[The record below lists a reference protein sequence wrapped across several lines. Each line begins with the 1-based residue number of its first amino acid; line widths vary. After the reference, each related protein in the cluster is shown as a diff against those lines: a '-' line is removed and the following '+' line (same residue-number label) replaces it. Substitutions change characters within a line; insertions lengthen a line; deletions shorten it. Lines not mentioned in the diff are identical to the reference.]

1 MAFFRF
7 LSNNTIHK
15 QYYFRMS
22 QQQTVQSVIKDFQKR
37 LREDMSALR
46 ENFKAIIEAAK
57 CEEKLQLSKTTAAIY
72 DKCQIQSKFIFFK
85 RILWFRNFHIDG
97 PTLNFQFVLRIL
109 SEQEKI

>member
-1 MAFFRF
+1 
-7 LSNNTIHK
+7 
-15 QYYFRMS
+15 MS

-37 LREDMSALR
+37 LREDMQALR

-72 DKCQIQSKFIFFK
+72 DKCQIQSKFWFSFCILNKQLFK
-85 RILWFRNFHIDG
+85 
-97 PTLNFQFVLRIL
+97 FVLRIL

>member
-1 MAFFRF
+1 
-7 LSNNTIHK
+7 
-15 QYYFRMS
+15 MS

-72 DKCQIQSKFIFFK
+72 DKCQIQSKLIFSTEIYGYEFFTQMD
-85 RILWFRNFHIDG
+85 L
-97 PTLNFQFVLRIL
+97 TLNIL
-109 SEQEKI
+109 SSCCEYCQSRRKFDEINF

>member
-1 MAFFRF
+1 
-7 LSNNTIHK
+7 
-15 QYYFRMS
+15 MS

-72 DKCQIQSKFIFFK
+72 DKCQIQSKFIFLQKFMVTK
-85 RILWFRNFHIDG
+85 FTYRWTY
-97 PTLNFQFVLRIL
+97 P
-109 SEQEKI
+109 

>member
-1 MAFFRF
+1 
-7 LSNNTIHK
+7 
-15 QYYFRMS
+15 MS

-72 DKCQIQSKFIFFK
+72 DKCQIQSKLFFVEFYGSETFILMDLPLEYF
-85 RILWFRNFHIDG
+85 
-97 PTLNFQFVLRIL
+97 
-109 SEQEKI
+109 

>member
-1 MAFFRF
+1 
-7 LSNNTIHK
+7 
-15 QYYFRMS
+15 MS

-72 DKCQIQSKFIFFK
+72 DKCQIQSKLFFPQD
-85 RILWFRNFHIDG
+85 FM
-97 PTLNFQFVLRIL
+97 VLRL
-109 SEQEKI
+109 SYRWTYP

>member
-1 MAFFRF
+1 
-7 LSNNTIHK
+7 
-15 QYYFRMS
+15 MS

-72 DKCQIQSKFIFFK
+72 DKCQIQSKLFF
-85 RILWFRNFHIDG
+85 LQDFM
-97 PTLNFQFVLRIL
+97 VLKTFKFMNLPLEYFSSCCEYCQSR
-109 SEQEKI
+109 